1 MPGLAKLITAL
12 FAAVFCATAFG
23 GSAFAET
30 RSLTLY
36 NTHTHERATITFKR
50 NGRYVAS
57 GLRDL
62 NRFLRDWR
70 RNESIKMDPRLFDLI
85 WSVYQRTG
93 TSTPIHVVSGYRSPA
108 TNNMLRR
115 RSRGVAK
122 FSQHTLGKAMDFF
135 IPGVKSSKIRVI
147 GLRQQ
152 VGGVGY
158 YPRSHSKFI
167 HLDTGRV
174 RHWPRMTRSQLV
186 QVFPNGNTLHV
197 PSDGKPLPGYKTALS
212 RAKSGKSLAQRST
225 RVASLTAPTTGGRN
239 GGWDE
244 GVLREKG
251 TGKGFLSAL
260 FGGGLDEEE
269 DGSGVEASGRTEVAA
284 APAKAVRTP
293 QVAVRRNGPVPPAP
307 VGTDD
312 QTRVASLT
320 PATNALFGS
329 NVGTDNTEPQPAEA
343 AAEPAAPEPPAVDE
357 EPKFV
362 IRADAPPPR
371 PKPVTETA
379 IAALVDDTAIPR
391 LKPAVPT
398 VVASAGTEEAD
409 ATVTATIPRDGTEV
423 AAIDEDNT
431 AAVLGYASAV
441 PASKPGSIF
450 DETRRLADTAVPSAS
465 PRPNPRPRALAS
477 LKGDARIGAD
487 GTTIAR
493 SDDPNDPT
501 GRMAKAPRL
510 FVDAHSAG
518 TTAFAELYHPDQ
530 RSIAYFMSV
539 PGRTVVNDF
548 SGNAPAP
555 LSMDAFSGTAIAA
568 LPTRSIY

>member
-1 MPGLAKLITAL
+1 MAKLITAL
-12 FAAVFCATAFG
+12 FAAVFCVTAFG

-30 RSLTLY
+30 RALTLY
-36 NTHTHERATITFKR
+36 NTHTHERATITFKK

-93 TSTPIHVVSGYRSPA
+93 TSKPIHVVSGYRSPA

-147 GLRQQ
+147 GLQQQ

-174 RHWPRMTRSQLV
+174 RHWPRMTRRQLV

-197 PSDGKPLPGYKTALS
+197 PSDGKPLPGYKTALA

-225 RVASLTAPTTGGRN
+225 RVASLTAPTTGSRN
-239 GGWDE
+239 SGWDE

-269 DGSGVEASGRTEVAA
+269 DGGGVEASGGTQVAA
-284 APAKAVRTP
+284 APKAVRTQ
-293 QVAVRRNGPVPPAP
+293 QVATRRSGPVPPAP
-307 VGTDD
+307 VGNDG
-312 QTRVASLT
+312 QTRVALAT
-320 PATNALFGS
+320 PTNNSLFGS
-329 NVGTDNTEPQPAEA
+329 NVGTDNTEPAPAET
-343 AAEPAAPEPPAVDE
+343 AAEPAAPEAPAAAE
-357 EPKFV
+357 EPAFV

-398 VVASAGTEEAD
+398 LVASANTAEAD

-423 AAIDEDNT
+423 AAIDENDT

-441 PASKPGSIF
+441 PPSKPGSIF

-501 GRMAKAPRL
+501 GRMINAPRL

-539 PGRTVVNDF
+539 PARTVVNDF
-548 SGNAPAP
+548 SGNPPAA
-555 LSMDAFSGTAIAA
+555 LRMDAFSGTAIAA